1 MSDDQRILVRRA
13 GSDTSWSSPETS
25 TYDNEAHLQALLV
38 SDPHRVPGVNHEA
51 SAVAELS
58 TSGGP
63 IDVTIIE
70 SDGALTV
77 VECKLA
83 SNSER
88 RRMIIGQVIDY
99 ASAIWMD
106 GTDSFFSAWEA
117 RGGSDLS
124 EVLTPDAFV
133 ALKRNIAE
141 ARINLCLAV
150 DAIDDDLRRLVEYLN
165 QVTGESVGVTA
176 LQLGYAR
183 HGEIEILIPS
193 TFGGEIAAAK
203 ARTSEASKNRWTWE
217 SFLDAIASE
226 ADLRL
231 AQEYFDRLE
240 ALGDRRGNHTLVWY
254 GNRPDGG
261 IYLHPY
267 GLRYAPIQL
276 WVNKSGRLMLYG
288 NWKIWGTIAG
298 HEGFAGLATLF
309 GQDHRNGYRG
319 VAADSLDINAVWS
332 ESLKCAIAINESQ

>member
-1 MSDDQRILVRRA
+1 MSDDQRILVRQV
-13 GSDTSWSSPETS
+13 GSDAVWSSPEIS

-38 SDPHRVPGVNHEA
+38 ADPSRVPGVTDEA
-51 SAVAELS
+51 TAVAELS

-63 IDVTIIE
+63 IDVCIVE
-70 SDGALTV
+70 SDGGLTV

-88 RRMIIGQVIDY
+88 RRMVIGQVIDY

-106 GTDSFFSAWEA
+106 GAESFLTAWQA

-124 EVLTPDAFV
+124 EVLTPDAL
-133 ALKRNIAE
+133 ADLKRNIAE

-165 QVTGESVGVTA
+165 RVTVDHVRVTA
-176 LQLGYAR
+176 LELGYAR
-183 HGEIEILIPS
+183 HGDLEILIPL

-203 ARTSEASKNRWTWE
+203 TRASEGNKTRWSRE
-217 SFLDAIASE
+217 SFLEAIASE
-226 ADLRL
+226 SDGRL
-231 AQEYFDRLE
+231 AEQYFERLE
-240 ALGDRRGNHTLVWY
+240 AMEERRGDSPLVWY
-254 GNRPDGG
+254 GTRPYGG
-261 IYLHPY
+261 VFLHPY

-276 WVNKSGRLMLYG
+276 RVNAAGRLMLAG
-288 NWKIWGTIAG
+288 NWKNWMVIAG
-298 HEGFAGLATLF
+298 HEGFAELAKLF
-309 GQDHRNGYRG
+309 DQDHLGSSFG
-319 VAADSLDINAVWS
+319 IPADSLDINAVWA